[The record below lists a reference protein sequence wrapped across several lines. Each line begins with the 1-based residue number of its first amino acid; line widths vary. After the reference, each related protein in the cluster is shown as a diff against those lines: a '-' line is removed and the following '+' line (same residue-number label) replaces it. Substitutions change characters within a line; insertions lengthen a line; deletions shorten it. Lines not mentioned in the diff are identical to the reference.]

1 MSAATDTDT
10 LLHRFLAAGVVA
22 VGIMIVVVTLAFKAD
37 VPAQPPHSRMY
48 LNSWMYMTPVVRPL
62 PRSNFL
68 NSSPAYCH
76 DTLLGEAGSGA
87 DATCSRTRLS
97 APRMKRNGSAA
108 TGAD

>member
-1 MSAATDTDT
+1 MSAATETDT

-87 DATCSRTRLS
+87 GRDLLADAIECAEDETE
-97 APRMKRNGSAA
+97 
-108 TGAD
+108 